1 MTEAEKWIRQ
11 GNVKLQ
17 SSDREVG
24 VRNGEVHGS
33 SYRWP
38 LKDDFEDLAPLRHMI
53 EDLSSEN
60 DLSQPMVHGAVWL
73 LPLSESML
81 ARRL

>member
-1 MTEAEKWIRQ
+1 MVRSTREAA
-11 GNVKLQ
+11 
-17 SSDREVG
+17 
-24 VRNGEVHGS
+24 
-33 SYRWP
+33 RWS

-60 DLSQPMVHGAVWL
+60 DILHLSQPMVVQYGCFH
-73 LPLSESML
+73 LSESML